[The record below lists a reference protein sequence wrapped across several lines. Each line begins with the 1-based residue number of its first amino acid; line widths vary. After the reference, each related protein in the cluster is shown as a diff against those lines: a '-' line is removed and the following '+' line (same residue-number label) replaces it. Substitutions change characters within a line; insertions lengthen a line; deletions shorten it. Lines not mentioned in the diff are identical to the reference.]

1 MAAHRI
7 RILHLIASNFVG
19 GPEKQILHHALDI
32 RNSDVDVWVGSFR
45 DQSEKTE
52 ILKRAEE
59 LGLPTYE
66 TRSSGRFD
74 PRAVFELASFLRRE
88 RIRLLCTH
96 GFKANTIGALAKNL
110 AHIPQIAFCRG
121 WTAET
126 LPVRVYEALERRFL
140 LFADRIICVSEAQAE
155 YFATRHLF
163 QPQISVV
170 HNAMLD
176 SIDTG
181 VSSNREASKVQ
192 LGFSPS
198 TRLIGAVGRLSVE
211 KGQRYLVGA
220 APELAREFKDLK
232 IVLLGEGR
240 ERTNLKREVSRLG
253 LDDLIILPGFQKN
266 VGCWMQAFDILANC
280 SLTEGIPNAIL
291 EALALGTPVVAT
303 AVGGVPQLIRDRKT
317 GLLVTAGS
325 SESLACGL
333 AEVLRDPSLASR
345 LGEAGRSWAQQHFSA
360 SGQRELLLGIYREI
374 LKLPTA
380 WANPDATCDRF
391 EALADT
397 SNPLSEMPDMES
409 TKCWPFLSIVIPVR
423 NEENHLGPVL
433 EGLLAQDYPRDRY
446 EILVADGESSDA
458 TPQIVQSVAAGA
470 VPVRLLR
477 NPRRLASAG
486 RNVGVRQ
493 SIGEFVIFID
503 GHCKIPSKT
512 FLRDTATTFE
522 KSGAEC
528 LCRPQ
533 PLNIEGNGL
542 FQNAVALARSTTL
555 GHARDSMIYDTAY
568 EGVVNPCS
576 AGAMY
581 RRTVF
586 KRVGYFDESFDAAE
600 DVEFN
605 YRILKAGLSAYMSP
619 QLAIHYQ
626 PRASFEALWGQM
638 QRYGRGRF
646 RLIQKHPKTFS
657 LTQILPGA
665 LLLWLVVGSIVAT
678 MSRPALELFGISLGI
693 YGFVILY
700 FSLGLCWRH
709 DLRYLLLCPPIF
721 LTIHLGLGTGFL
733 AEALKI
739 GRSRVSYPDVG

>member
-1 MAAHRI
+1 VRT
-7 RILHLIASNFVG
+7 RILHLRASNFVG
-19 GPEKQILHHALDI
+19 GPEKQILHHALDM
-32 RNSDVDVWVGSFR
+32 RNSDFEILIGSFR
-45 DQSEKTE
+45 DRAGKAE
-52 ILKRAEE
+52 ILERAEQSGVATFE
-59 LGLPTYE
+59 S
-66 TRSSGRFD
+66 RSSGRFD
-74 PRAVFELASFLRRE
+74 PRAIFELASFIRLE
-88 RIRLLCTH
+88 RIDLLCTH
-96 GFKANTIGALAKNL
+96 GFKANTIGTLAKKL
-110 AHIPQIAFCRG
+110 AHVPQIAFCRG
-121 WTAET
+121 WTNET
-126 LPVRVYEALERRFL
+126 IRVRVYEFLERRFL
-140 LFADRIICVSEAQAE
+140 MLADRIICVSEAQAE
-155 YFATRHLF
+155 YFATRHFL
-163 QPQISVV
+163 QPQILVV

-176 SIDTG
+176 SIDAQ
-181 VSSNREASKVQ
+181 VVYDRAASKVQ
-192 LGFSPS
+192 LGFAPT
-198 TRLIGAVGRLSVE
+198 TRLIGAVGRLSIE
-211 KGQRYLVGA
+211 KGQRYLVEA
-220 APELAREFKDLK
+220 VPELAREFKDLK

-240 ERTNLKREVSRLG
+240 ERTNLKRQVKRLG
-253 LDDLIILPGFQKN
+253 LDNLVMLPGFQKN
-266 VGCWMQAFDILANC
+266 VARWMQAFDVLVNC
-280 SLTEGIPNAIL
+280 SLTEGMPNAIL
-291 EALALGTPVVAT
+291 EALAFGTPVVAT
-303 AVGGVPQLIRDRKT
+303 SVGGVPELIKDRET
-317 GLLVTAGS
+317 GLLVTPGS
-325 SESLACGL
+325 PEALARGV
-333 AEVLRDPSLASR
+333 AEVLRDSSLASH
-345 LGEAGRSWAQQHFSA
+345 LGHAGRNWAQKRFSA
-360 SGQRELLLGIYREI
+360 SGQRDLLLRIYREI
-374 LKLPTA
+374 LKLPAASASPATTGST
-380 WANPDATCDRF
+380 PD
-391 EALADT
+391 LADT
-397 SNPLSEMPDMES
+397 INSSSEISRKEG
-409 TKCWPFLSIVIPVR
+409 TKCWPLLSIVIPVR
-423 NEENHLGPVL
+423 NEESHLGQVL
-433 EGLLAQDYPRDRY
+433 KGLLAQDYPRERY
-446 EILVADGESSDA
+446 EILIVDGESTDGTSRIVKEVA
-458 TPQIVQSVAAGA
+458 TGA
-470 VPVRLLR
+470 VRVRLLR
-477 NPRRLASAG
+477 NPQRLASAG

-493 SIGEFVIFID
+493 STGEFVIFID

-700 FSLGLCWRH
+700 FSLGLGWRH

-733 AEALKI
+733 AEALRI